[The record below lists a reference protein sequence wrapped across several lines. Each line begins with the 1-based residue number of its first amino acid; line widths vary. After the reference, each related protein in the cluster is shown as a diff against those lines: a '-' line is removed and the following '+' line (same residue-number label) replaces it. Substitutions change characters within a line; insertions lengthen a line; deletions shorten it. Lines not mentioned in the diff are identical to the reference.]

1 MRGGDLADLPR
12 GFVPRRRGGA
22 GLEELD
28 QAIQPAPSRGLR
40 HRARRRRRADDG
52 WMLRRIDRRRAS
64 PPPTAISR
72 RSSASLSSVLAR
84 SLAAPRGTPGYVR
97 LAPLGVASA
106 SRRRRRTMMSA
117 RSTLTA
123 RDYDCCDL
131 SRLLPET
138 FSSSV
143 VVSGRRA
150 RRWRS
155 RTRGG
160 GSTTPRAAATRGV
173 RARRSSR
180 GCRARVFRR
189 N

>member
-40 HRARRRRRADDG
+40 HG

-189 N
+189 S